1 MERLNYDQ
9 RKLFCKFYVNG
20 WRAYIKFILLIDKV
34 ENSVC
39 VVKIIESIYEYFS
52 FQIPKP

>member
-39 VVKIIESIYEYFS
+39 VVKIIESIYE
-52 FQIPKP
+52 